1 MAVYNKRQNKK
12 GTCYQA
18 IIRVTGYKTLCK
30 TFKLKSQAQAWA
42 EPIERAM
49 KDGLYNETLEI
60 NCNNQT
66 EQINNVEELIQYFRK
81 NVAPDR
87 YSDPE
92 KYNVMY
98 DWWINHIGSVKI
110 KNISASMIS
119 SCKEQLRTETIQ
131 KGKEKFTTRGNS
143 TINKYL
149 MCLSAVLTYAVKEL
163 EIIEVN
169 PCSKVSP
176 MPKPKGR
183 TRFLSIEEIASFL
196 GACKKHSLMVYIFAL
211 ISISTGARYSEVLHL
226 RTEDIDYHNMQVY
239 YLNTKNK
246 EHRGVP
252 VEKELLDLIKKYAED
267 NNIESG
273 NIFRAKRNDGEYPY
287 IKGILEDIIKNL
299 GLENFHI
306 HDLRHTTASY
316 IAMNGGSLLDI
327 AEILGHKSLVM
338 ARRYSHLTKKHT
350 ASVLNKVT
358 DKIIPEF

>member
-1 MAVYNKRQNKK
+1 MAVYNKRENKK

-49 KDGLYNETLEI
+49 KDGLYSEILEI
-60 NCNNQT
+60 NNNK
-66 EQINNVEELIQYFRK
+66 ENINTVAELIQYFRE
-81 NVAPDR
+81 NIAPNR
-87 YSDPE
+87 YADYK
-92 KYNVMY
+92 KYDIMF
-98 DWWINHIGSVKI
+98 DWWTFHIGTIKI
-110 KNISASMIS
+110 RNLSAAIISK
-119 SCKEQLRTETIQ
+119 CKEQLKTETIH
-131 KGKEKFTTRGNS
+131 KGKDKFATRSNN

-149 MCLSAVLTYAVKEL
+149 MCISAILTYAVKDLEL
-163 EIIEVN
+163 IETN
-169 PCSKVSP
+169 PCSKVSK

-183 TRFLSIEEIASFL
+183 TRFLSVEEISTFL
-196 GACKKHSLMVYIFAL
+196 KACKDHSFMIYIFAL
-211 ISISTGARYSEVLHL
+211 ISLATGARYSEVLHL
-226 RTEDIDYHNMQVY
+226 NIENIDFQNSQVY

-252 VEKELLDLIKKYAED
+252 ISNEILLLLKKYL
-267 NNIESG
+267 IENKITSG
-273 NIFRAKRNDGEYPY
+273 CLFRPKRDDGKYPY
-287 IKGILEDIIKNL
+287 IKGELEQIIKQIGLED
-299 GLENFHI
+299 FHI

-350 ASVLNKVT
+350 AAVLNKVT
-358 DKIIPEF
+358 DKIIPGI